1 MFSEDQIFNATEEE
15 LRSMIKVTSAAY
27 RESRA
32 AAAHHSLQYNL
43 LSMETSEILKR
54 MEVELEMTQREVEVL
69 QAAAQRV
76 TPLLQQRETPTPS
89 TDELL
94 SSLRNHSQHLEAE
107 NGLLRFR
114 LKQAKAL
121 ILERESTMT
130 EESDRLRERIS
141 ENRKHINLLRHFN
154 GTQEG
159 LHPSALSTPCV
170 GRSQYTLELH
180 PSQIPGSKARGDKAF
195 AALLLADQV
204 LSQEGATAP
213 STPRRSRKTKTEGRS
228 ATYTMND
235 IASTPVQNRSAPNS
249 NRIPSQ
255 HFYTSRSRVNRP
267 TTVPQPPIA
276 THRRHGSRDSTI
288 SASEDEGDMLPKLPT
303 QNRSVDTHRHPER
316 FHSPSKPVMRTPQT
330 PKSQQIPTPKSSALI
345 QTRIYGRITK
355 PGMSRTE
362 EQSKRKFR
370 ESDAVVEDHHSKR
383 GRMEEGVGLGIGG
396 LSNP

>member
-15 LRSMIKVTSAAY
+15 LRSMIKETSAAY

-43 LSMETSEILKR
+43 LSMETSEIMKR
-54 MEVELEMTQREVEVL
+54 MEVELEMTQKEVEVL

-76 TPLLQQRETPTPS
+76 TPLLQQRETPSVS

-94 SSLRNHSQHLEAE
+94 TSLRNHSHHLEAE
-107 NGLLRFR
+107 NESLRYR

-141 ENRKHINLLRHFN
+141 ENRKHINLLRQFN

-159 LHPSALSTPCV
+159 LQPSALSTPYA
-170 GRSQYTLELH
+170 GKSKHTPELH
-180 PSQIPGSKARGDKAF
+180 PSQIPGSKARSDEAF

-204 LSQEGATAP
+204 LSQESPPTPGRRPRKNQAERRPASYTMTTIP
-213 STPRRSRKTKTEGRS
+213 STPIQSRS
-228 ATYTMND
+228 AT
-235 IASTPVQNRSAPNS
+235 NS
-249 NRIPSQ
+249 NSIPSQ
-255 HFYTSRSRVNRP
+255 HFYASRSRAKGPV
-267 TTVPQPPIA
+267 TVLQPPI
-276 THRRHGSRDSTI
+276 TPSHRRRESRDSTI
-288 SASEDEGDMLPKLPT
+288 SASEDEGDELPKLPPQNHTADT
-303 QNRSVDTHRHPER
+303 QRNTRR
-316 FHSPSKPVMRTPQT
+316 FHSPSKSVMRTPQT
-330 PKSQQIPTPKSSALI
+330 PKSQQIPVPKSSGLI

-355 PGMSRTE
+355 PSVSRPE

-370 ESDAVVEDHHSKR
+370 ESDAVAELHSSKR
-383 GRMEEGVGLGIGG
+383 GRMEEGVGLGIDG
-396 LSNP
+396 LSSP